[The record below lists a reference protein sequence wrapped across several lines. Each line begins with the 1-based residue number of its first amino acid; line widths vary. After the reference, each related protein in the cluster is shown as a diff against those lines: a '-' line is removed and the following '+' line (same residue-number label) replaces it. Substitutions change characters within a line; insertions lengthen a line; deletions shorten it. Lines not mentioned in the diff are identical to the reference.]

1 MSRLQFL
8 IRPALALF
16 LVASAV
22 GVVAAACGDNNE
34 KTATATPK
42 ATATKAAGTATPKV
56 TATKAAATATPKATA
71 TKAAATATP
80 KATATATP
88 KA

>member
-8 IRPALALF
+8 IRPALALL

-22 GVVAAACGDNNE
+22 GVVAAACGDNE
-34 KTATATPK
+34 EEGTPK
-42 ATATKAAGTATPKV
+42 ATATKP
-56 TATKAAATATPKATA
+56 
-71 TKAAATATP
+71 AATATP